1 MNTMPYIAAVIIAV
15 IEIIANI
22 DRNQRM
28 AKVFSEDEMKSF
40 RSYNAGMIILISVEV
55 YFFLTDFVF

>member
-1 MNTMPYIAAVIIAV
+1 MKYMPYLVAVIIAA
-15 IEIIANI
+15 IEIVIHV

-40 RSYNAGMIILISVEV
+40 RSYNAGMIILICAEV